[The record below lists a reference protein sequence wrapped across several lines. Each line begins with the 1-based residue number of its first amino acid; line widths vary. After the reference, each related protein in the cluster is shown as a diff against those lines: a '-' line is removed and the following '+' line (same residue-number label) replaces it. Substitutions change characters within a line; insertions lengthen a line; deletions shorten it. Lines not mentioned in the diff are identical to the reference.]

1 VVAGESGHL
10 AGLLAGEL
18 PHRLVAQAEEVGVE
32 LLPYGGELGS
42 ACPCQSWVD
51 PCRHA
56 LAVLLQVA
64 WLIDGDPW
72 VLLRLRGLSPDTLE
86 ADLAALSE
94 ARPAEVGSPTV
105 ADQPEGDLAT
115 AVDAAVR
122 AARVLALLDDPTAE
136 IDHLV

>member
-1 VVAGESGHL
+1 MS
-10 AGLLAGEL
+10 
-18 PHRLVAQAEEVGVE
+18 
-32 LLPYGGELGS
+32 
-42 ACPCQSWVD
+42 PCQSWVD

-72 VLLRLRGLSPDTLE
+72 VLLRLRGLSPDALE
-86 ADLAALSE
+86 ADLADLA
-94 ARPAEVGSPTV
+94 APQAAEEGPPVPTI
-105 ADQPEGDLAT
+105 QPEGDLAT